1 MATQELANEAFGQ
14 TYGLFD
20 RDSVLRYVGKNKS
33 TLENRMNLNNWK
45 VRMDPTSSPLYR
57 YVQQN
62 GGSFDG
68 WTIRPIARI
77 TYDHSL
83 LPDALVDAEDECIT
97 ALRRAGHPLLNKN
110 KAKATRARRGRGG
123 WTRFLSAVRLRRGLC
138 GRVENAARGASGGR
152 CGGRNFRRCVRGGRA

>member
-1 MATQELANEAFGQ
+1 MPYLAQPRVQLTSIAFANSFVNIAESLGNNRISFQLAYTQTTQDELTHYNLEI
-14 TYGLFD
+14 YGLFD

-77 TYDHSL
+77 TYDQSL
-83 LPDALVDAEDECIT
+83 IPDALVDAEDECIG

-110 KAKATRARRGRGG
+110 KAKATRDRREYIE
-123 WTRFLSAVRLRRGLC
+123 TLRI
-138 GRVENAARGASGGR
+138 
-152 CGGRNFRRCVRGGRA
+152 